1 MKKVLLDE
9 CCPSPLRRRLK
20 GVEVSTVETLGW
32 KGRKNGLLVQTAEG
46 VCDILITADQSL
58 RYQQNLSGRHLA
70 IIELPFNS
78 WPRLQ
83 PMLDVIQSAVDTI
96 RPGEYMRLASP

>member
-9 CCPSPLRRRLK
+9 CCPSPLHRRLNN
-20 GVEVSTVETLGW
+20 VEVLTVEMLGW
-32 KGRKNGLLVQTAEG
+32 KGRKNGHLVQTAEG

-58 RYQQNLSGRHLA
+58 RYQQNLSGCHLA

-83 PMLDVIQSAVDTI
+83 PMLEIIQSAVDTI
-96 RPGEYMRLASP
+96 RPGEYIRLNPP